1 MILAFRYMKKNW
13 TFFCRIGL
21 NIFIISL
28 FFLLSFVFIIDNK
41 IYGENFVEDNLCY
54 NYYEYDSSVYDYE
67 NILQYDY
74 YSYHKSDKQLYLNSH
89 FRVQDN
95 DYVANISCGFLSFYN
110 NKIPS
115 SLNNFLK
122 KDFIGQEINNDS
134 EILISKEFA
143 QYIAYIMDMQY
154 YELLGKSISLEVDEK
169 NHLLNNQI
177 IVGIFSRNLLIEKD
191 GFQEFS
197 DVDVVVSDDSFNYE
211 DSINRTRIL
220 FDSFNNHNVIEELDS
235 SVHGTYY
242 GLEYQKQLSTIENQN
257 AFMSQIFMVF
267 LLLLFGAVIINSIIL
282 IGLQMKKSRRF
293 FSLLNILGV
302 TKKRIVFASI
312 LGAVLFTSILLFL
325 SLLLSV
331 LLYRMLT
338 PILFGREPSQFFSL
352 DLLVSFM
359 WIYISELCIF
369 VGGIFINMKVMLKEN
384 FYKR

>member
-1 MILAFRYMKKNW
+1 MILAFQYMKKNW

-54 NYYEYDSSVYDYE
+54 NYYEYDSSVYYYE
-67 NILQYDY
+67 NIHRYDY
-74 YSYHKSDKQLYLNSH
+74 YSYHKLDKQLYLNS
-89 FRVQDN
+89 FLRVQDN

-143 QYIAYIMDMQY
+143 QYIAYIMDIQY

-169 NHLLNNQI
+169 NQLLNNQI

-191 GFQEFS
+191 GFQVFS

-220 FDSFNNHNVIEELDS
+220 FDSFDNHNVIEELDS

-312 LGAVLFTSILLFL
+312 FWTVLFSSILLFL
-325 SLLLSV
+325 SLLISV